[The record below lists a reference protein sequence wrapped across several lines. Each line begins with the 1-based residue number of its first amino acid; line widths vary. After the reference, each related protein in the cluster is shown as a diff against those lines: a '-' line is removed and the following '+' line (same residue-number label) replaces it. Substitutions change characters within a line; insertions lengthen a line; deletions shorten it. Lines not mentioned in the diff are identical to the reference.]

1 MPVAH
6 RPPTSP
12 HVFALA
18 NVERTVSMCQ
28 NVDTSLSPLSSF
40 GDTKSAKWAVAVPV
54 QRQVISVFVSGLR
67 HIFNDVAVAV
77 ALRLDAADSGER
89 ESPNSRSL
97 AMISFHICVVLI
109 GDACTEPRR
118 SHRLPVWSE
127 VFLWIAGGRCPPWR
141 FQGGLRSLVNCV
153 LATRRLAR
161 SSTGWNHRD
170 ISLT

>member
-1 MPVAH
+1 MEDQVVYPTIGILTTLETGPRRDMPVAH

-28 NVDTSLSPLSSF
+28 NVDTSLSLLSSF

-89 ESPNSRSL
+89 ESPKFALLGNDL
-97 AMISFHICVVLI
+97 VPYMC
-109 GDACTEPRR
+109 CPYRR
-118 SHRLPVWSE
+118 RLYCAKK
-127 VFLWIAGGRCPPWR
+127 IASSS
-141 FQGGLRSLVNCV
+141 SLVRSFFVDC
-153 LATRRLAR
+153 RRTV
-161 SSTGWNHRD
+161 STLEIPRW
-170 ISLT
+170 IEIAS